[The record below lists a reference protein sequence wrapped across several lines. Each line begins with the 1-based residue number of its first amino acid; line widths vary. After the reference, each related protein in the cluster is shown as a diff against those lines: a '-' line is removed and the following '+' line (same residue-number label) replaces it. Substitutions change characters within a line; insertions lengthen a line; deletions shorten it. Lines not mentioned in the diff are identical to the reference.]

1 MDFLRGADRQINR
14 RLPEAESVSLSAV
27 VKKLEAI
34 NTSYDGLRAAVEQT
48 QRREQAPSTT

>member
-48 QRREQAPSTT
+48 QRWEQAPSTT